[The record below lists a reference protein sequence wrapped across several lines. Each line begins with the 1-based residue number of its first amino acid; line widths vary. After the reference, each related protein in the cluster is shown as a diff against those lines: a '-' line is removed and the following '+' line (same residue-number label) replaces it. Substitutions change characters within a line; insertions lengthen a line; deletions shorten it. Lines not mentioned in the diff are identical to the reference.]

1 MKLDRIA
8 RLLKVAKART
18 LVEQSRLAAVR
29 RAQARLFAEAT
40 QLEEAAR
47 APLDLADEI
56 DAAALKLYAVR
67 QRALE
72 QGADRRR
79 ADAEALAG
87 SRDDHDRSLRASLRR
102 EIAWR
107 SLEGAALGAERDARN
122 AQEEERRE
130 ALAKLREREK
140 LQKDL
145 GRS

>member
-8 RLLKVAKART
+8 RLLRVSKART

-40 QLEEAAR
+40 RLDEAAR
-47 APLDLADEI
+47 APLDPGDEI
-56 DAAALKLYAVR
+56 DAAALKQYAAR

-79 ADAEALAG
+79 AEAEALAG
-87 SRDDHDRSLRASLRR
+87 SRDAHDRSLRASLRR

-122 AQEEERRE
+122 AQEEEQRE
-130 ALAKLREREK
+130 AFVQMRDREK
-140 LQKDL
+140 LQKD
-145 GRS
+145 